1 MATTTNL
8 DVLDQQRIEGTTDGE
23 SSQRC
28 HHENDSAIPLSSL
41 RVMKKLIKM
50 LAFAVVV
57 WSGSFG
63 VNGQTKGKRNSTL
76 TVSRTYAD

>member
-1 MATTTNL
+1 MEK
-8 DVLDQQRIEGTTDGE
+8 VPSG
-23 SSQRC
+23 
-28 HHENDSAIPLSSL
+28 AI
-41 RVMKKLIKM
+41 MKTIPIKM